1 MAQRYREEVTGF
13 IDALNDEKHRPE
25 AARLIRSLIK
35 EIVITPQNDSKR
47 VIVDIHGDLAGI
59 LNMAN
64 GKPHAHAHA
73 ENELDLKHIQLMV
86 GAGNGGNLN
95 QQDKMAPLC
104 IALSNHVH
112 SSERRLSPHVG
123 GRSRAAYG
131 GVTAISCSV

>member
-1 MAQRYREEVTGF
+1 
-13 IDALNDEKHRPE
+13 
-25 AARLIRSLIK
+25 LIR

-64 GKPHAHAHA
+64 GKSREHV
-73 ENELDLKHIQLMV
+73 ENELDLTHIQLMV
-86 GAGNGGNLN
+86 GAGNGGNLT